1 MPAKDMKPKFAHLL
15 LAAAAVATTL
25 AFSSAHAATLVV
37 DNVENN
43 GSTTWTTTGTFANPT
58 WTASG
63 GFGLTAQA
71 GSEYFRISA
80 SSTGAIS
87 GTVRRTGGFGP
98 TFTVAAGTY
107 TLSMF
112 AGEGD
117 STTGGR
123 RSFTT
128 LDAVLATVGG
138 TEFVGKTVTTPYVD
152 PATPT
157 TADWTQ
163 TTVQYVIPEASALI
177 GEQFTWGF
185 NWTKTAGS
193 GYMFGWDAATVD
205 FVAIPEPSAAL
216 LGGLGLLALL
226 RRRR

>member
-1 MPAKDMKPKFAHLL
+1 MKQKFPHRKF

-25 AFSSAHAATLVV
+25 AISAAPARAAILVV
-37 DNVENN
+37 DNVEND
-43 GSTTWTTTGTFANPT
+43 GSTTWTTTGVFANPT

-71 GSEYFRISA
+71 GSQYHRISA
-80 SSTGAIS
+80 ATTTAIS

-117 STTGGR
+117 ATTGGR

-128 LDAVLATVGG
+128 FDAVLATVGG

-152 PATPT
+152 PATPS

-193 GYMFGWDAATVD
+193 GYMFGWDAVTVD
-205 FVAIPEPSAAL
+205 FVPAGIPEPSCAL
-216 LGGLGLLALL
+216 LGGLGMLVLL

>member
-1 MPAKDMKPKFAHLL
+1 MKRKFAHHKF

-25 AFSSAHAATLVV
+25 AFSAAHAATLVV

-43 GSTTWTTTGTFANPT
+43 GSTNFTFTGLSTFPT
-58 WTASG
+58 WTPTG
-63 GFGLTAQA
+63 TFGLTALA
-71 GSEYFRISA
+71 GSEYFRIST

-87 GTVRRTGGFGP
+87 GTVRRTEGFGP
-98 TFTVAAGTY
+98 TFLVAAGTY

-117 STTGGR
+117 NTVNR

-128 LDAVLATVGG
+128 LEAVLATVGG
-138 TEFVGKTVTTPYVD
+138 TEFAGKSVTTAYVD
-152 PATPT
+152 PTSPT

-163 TTVQYVIPEASALI
+163 TTVQYVIPGGSALI

-185 NWTKTAGS
+185 NWTKTSGS
-193 GYMFGWDAATVD
+193 GFMGAWDAVTVD
-205 FVAIPEPSAAL
+205 FVAIPEPSAAV
-216 LGGLGLLALL
+216 LGGLGMLALL
-226 RRRR
+226 CRRR